1 MFIRTENGWAL
12 LSSVHWNVRCDQ
24 LGNVFKLE
32 CKKKR
37 LVWHVCIYIFCWVMY
52 DPYNWLFGPFRKAT
66 QRPESWAHSQKTNLS
81 RCVYTLAQSFSLSC
95 VSYRVENFWF
105 ERVSSFGN
113 MPTLRRRIAQFKLM
127 PYIALPLAPLVEFQV
142 CVGFSQYSY
151 TNSKSDF
158 RHTTNISRSHLI

>member
-1 MFIRTENGWAL
+1 MY
-12 LSSVHWNVRCDQ
+12 V
-24 LGNVFKLE
+24 
-32 CKKKR
+32 
-37 LVWHVCIYIFCWVMY
+37 YIFFVGLCMTRVH
-52 DPYNWLFGPFRKAT
+52 PYNWLFGPFRKAT

-95 VSYRVENFWF
+95 VSYRVEKFWF

-158 RHTTNISRSHLI
+158 RHTTNISRSHLTWWADDFQGEIVINNNNKKKKNQK